1 MLLRE
6 HRRRG
11 EDRDLFAFHHRLKC
25 GANRHLGFAESDVAA
40 DQAIHRARFLHVALR
55 FRDRLP
61 LIGRFAER
69 ERMLE
74 LELPFGV
81 GSEGMAA
88 LGLALG
94 LQREH
99 FARVIENR
107 GDGVLFRSR
116 PFRVG
121 QRTERR

>member
-1 MLLRE
+1 MTALKAARIATSVLPNPTSPQI
-6 HRRRG
+6 RRSIERG
-11 EDRDLFAFHHRLKC
+11 SSMSRFV
-25 GANRHLGFAESDVAA
+25 S
-40 DQAIHRARFLHVALR
+40 AIALQ
-55 FRDRLP
+55 

-69 ERMLE
+69 KRMLE

-88 LGLALG
+88 LGFALG

-99 FARVIENR
+99 LARVIENR